1 MSNPLMGFVADDHGP
16 SKDEQYI
23 LDRSARKVKSQDT
36 IDVDSTHAAG
46 IRATNEKEK
55 EGSAPQGPLVARSFK
70 QTVLGLN
77 SQHEGRSEH
86 IMVDSSDD
94 EVGDDDTEFGHYVE
108 GCPMKTSKPAG
119 EDGNNNGAN
128 KGENQH
134 VNSND
139 QAVGPWTVVTKQR
152 RQRKNTKPGEGNKD
166 EATVTGS
173 RFAIL
178 GNNKGED
185 TLEEDAATDTVI
197 SEAPIINEK
206 LAPKATMQVRD
217 DAFATRANSGV
228 KRGYSSMQNLEKSQS
243 TMGKSTRDNKLGTR
257 GTASFKGKGDQV
269 TKKSSENFVD
279 RMAKTS
285 TKAISVSNNKSTTKI
300 GDQHVE
306 NALVI
311 SDNNNQLVYT
321 NIVHSTLGRPP
332 DLATTPLLLDH
343 VTNTNSMEGEDFV
356 DAIDQVN
363 ESTETMDASDME
375 VVGET
380 PGLDQQQ

>member
-1 MSNPLMGFVADDHGP
+1 MVNVWVRFSGLPIEYYDANLLTSIGNRIGRTVKVDKNTLMQERGKYARLCVQVDLSQPLLAMFTI
-16 SKDEQYI
+16 KDRTY
-23 LDRSARKVKSQDT
+23 KV
-36 IDVDSTHAAG
+36 
-46 IRATNEKEK
+46 EY
-55 EGSAPQGPLVARSFK
+55 EGLHLLC
-70 QTVLGLN
+70 LGC
-77 SQHEGRSEH
+77 GK
-86 IMVDSSDD
+86 
-94 EVGDDDTEFGHYVE
+94 FGHYVE
-108 GCPMKTSKPAG
+108 GCPMKTSKTDG
-119 EDGNNNGAN
+119 HDGNNDGAN

-152 RQRKNTKPGEGNKD
+152 RQRKNTKPGEENKD

-228 KRGYSSMQNLEKSQS
+228 KRGYSSMQNLENSQGI
-243 TMGKSTRDNKLGTR
+243 MGKSTRDNKLGTR
-257 GTASFKGKGDQV
+257 GTASFKGKGDQA
-269 TKKSSENFVD
+269 TKKSSENIVD

-285 TKAISVSNNKSTTKI
+285 TKAINVSNNKSRTKI

-306 NALVI
+306 NPMVI
-311 SDNNNQLVYT
+311 SDNNNQLAQN

-332 DLATTPLLLDH
+332 DLATTALPLDH
-343 VTNTNSMEGEDFV
+343 ANNTNNMEGEDFV

-363 ESTETMDASDME
+363 DITGSMDATDME